1 MNNLEEALKVMRK
14 YRDDFL
20 KTAERRRGTEYE
32 FMAVD
37 YERDAQELTV
47 SIEFLEKLS
56 EALNA

>member
-1 MNNLEEALKVMRK
+1 MRIENTMASHIRHL
-14 YRDDFL
+14 YTQGLRD
-20 KTAERRRGTEYE
+20 YE